1 MNFNE
6 IEDYIILHIDSK
18 NEDKKKLSIKK
29 GETISNIRK
38 EIYKL
43 FSLKGE
49 YELYINN
56 SFHLNKFYD
65 PLEIKSFYPI
75 LQKKIITVSKSKR
88 IYNRG
93 SFPYSSVNH
102 YYKKI
107 KENQSKIEFFS
118 QEKFLILEEL
128 KKKEKS
134 IESTIIKKNQIMPEG
149 KEKKHLE
156 NVFYIFM

>member
-6 IEDYIILHIDSK
+6 IEDYIILYLDSK
-18 NEDKKKLSIKK
+18 NEDKKKLPIKK

-49 YELYINN
+49 HELYIND

-65 PLEIKSFYPI
+65 PLEIKSFYSI
-75 LQKKIITVSKSKR
+75 LQKKIIKVSKSKI
-88 IYNRG
+88 IYNKG
-93 SFPYSSVNH
+93 PFPYLNANE

-107 KENQSKIEFFS
+107 KENKSKIQFFS

-134 IESTIIKKNQIMPEG
+134 LEISIIKKNPIMPEG

-156 NVFYIFM
+156 NVF